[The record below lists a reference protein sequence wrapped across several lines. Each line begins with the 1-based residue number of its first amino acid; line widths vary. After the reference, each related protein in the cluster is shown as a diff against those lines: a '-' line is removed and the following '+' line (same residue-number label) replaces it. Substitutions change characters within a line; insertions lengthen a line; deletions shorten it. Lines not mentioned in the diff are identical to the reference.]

1 MQMYRIRFSVGMES
15 ELQRLRVFDQRR
27 ILEEIQ
33 SQLAHEPLTS
43 TKRRKLLENIA
54 PPEDWGSEP
63 PFWQLKVGDF
73 RVFYDVDE
81 EKTTVFIRAV
91 RKKPAHLTT
100 EEIL

>member
-1 MQMYRIRFSVGMES
+1 MYKIRFSVGVES
-15 ELQRLRVFDQRR
+15 ELRRLRVFDQRR

-33 SQLAHEPLTS
+33 RQLDREPLKP
-43 TKRRKLLENIA
+43 TKRRKLLENVA

-73 RVFYDVDE
+73 RVFYDVDQ
-81 EKTTVFIRAV
+81 EKRTVFMLAV